1 LKGVQ
6 KLIEIPLDRGTDTP
20 LYLQISLH
28 LKRMIESGALE
39 NGSRLPSTRDLAFN
53 LGVSRTTILQAYDQ
67 LDMEGLILQR
77 GRSGA
82 YVCFRKHEK
91 ENTVELC
98 PALFDMRTGLPSND
112 LIPCTIL
119 SRLCREVLLE
129 KGEEVLGQSP
139 LYGVPELR
147 RVLVTH
153 AVTRGI
159 PARREE
165 VLLTSG
171 GREGLSLSMAA
182 LMETGVKH
190 IWLDELTYPDAFS
203 IARNQYM
210 LVRKLPWDHEG
221 ISSVVGTLSNE
232 DALYLVPS
240 FQNPTGRTLPQ
251 ELRQK
256 ILGQSISKGYWVI
269 EDDAYGELRYG
280 AFSVPAMKAMKG
292 SDRVIYIGS
301 FSQALFPGLRLGY
314 SLMPLGLWNIASDL
328 QTKRSGPVSSLVQYI
343 VLEFIQRGYL
353 RDSLDMARAT
363 IQSRMEALAE
373 YLGEYLPECSFNL
386 PSGGIYLW
394 LETPGL
400 EGDEAERLALT
411 KGVEIAS
418 GCGFSWEG
426 KKVQGVRLSVS
437 SLGRTE
443 LGLAVKLISQAWAPY
458 YK

>member
-1 LKGVQ
+1 M
-6 KLIEIPLDRGTDTP
+6 IEMPLDRGTKTP

-39 NGSRLPSTRDLAFN
+39 NGSKLPSTRDLAFN

-67 LDMEGLILQR
+67 LDLEGLILQR

-82 YVCFRKHEK
+82 YVCFRKTEK
-91 ENTVELC
+91 EHPAEHC
-98 PALFDMRTGLPSND
+98 PDLLDMKTGLPSND
-112 LIPCTIL
+112 LIPCSVL
-119 SRLCREVLLE
+119 SRLCREILLE
-129 KGEEVLGQSP
+129 KGEEVLGKSP
-139 LYGVPELR
+139 LHGVPELR
-147 RVLVTH
+147 RTLVTH

-182 LMETGVKH
+182 LMETGVKN

-203 IARNQYM
+203 IARNQS
-210 LVRKLPWDHEG
+210 LLLRKLPWDQEG
-221 ISSVVGTLSNE
+221 MSSILRYLSSE

-256 ILGQSISKGYWVI
+256 ILENSISRGYWII

-292 SDRVIYIGS
+292 SDRVIYLGS

-314 SLMPLGLWNIASDL
+314 SLMPLSLWHMAHDL
-328 QTKRSGPVSSLVQYI
+328 QTKRSGPVSSLVQYL

-373 YLGEYLPECSFNL
+373 YLNEYLPDCSFQL
-386 PSGGIYLW
+386 PAGGIYLW
-394 LETPGL
+394 IEIPGL
-400 EGDEAERLALT
+400 DGDEAERLALAR
-411 KGVEIAS
+411 GVEVSS
-418 GCGFSWEG
+418 GNDFSWEG
-426 KKVQGVRLSVS
+426 NKVQAVRLSVS
-437 SLGRTE
+437 TLGRSE
-443 LGLAVKLISQAWAPY
+443 LGLAVKLLSQAWESY
-458 YK
+458 YN